1 MYVNLC
7 TITHYTWYI
16 HTCIPSH
23 SIQYSKYWVHDP
35 CLWKTMCKMA
45 WPSLLQSHYLMNHIN
60 DAQLFNMICWDKI
73 FKNIYYFRS
82 QKKMLNLWYKLC
94 YLLYTLFWSFSREII
109 QKVETARRNVQ
120 QKATKTVKKEFS
132 LLLLIYLHSILG
144 SSSFKSEASH
154 TSLVFAIFGK
164 LSFFFNLRDSMCVGI
179 FTIFQTVLSISNF

>member
-16 HTCIPSH
+16 HTYIPSH
-23 SIQYSKYWVHDP
+23 SIYTQNIEFTTPAFEKQCAKWHDP
-35 CLWKTMCKMA
+35 LF
-45 WPSLLQSHYLMNHIN
+45 LLQSHYLMNHIN

-82 QKKMLNLWYKLC
+82 QKKLLNLWYKLC

-164 LSFFFNLRDSMCVGI
+164 IEVFS
-179 FTIFQTVLSISNF
+179 

>member
-1 MYVNLC
+1 MY
-7 TITHYTWYI
+7 TYYTTY
-16 HTCIPSH
+16 TKS
-23 SIQYSKYWVHDP
+23 QYSKYWVHDP

-82 QKKMLNLWYKLC
+82 QKKKMLNLWYKLC
-94 YLLYTLFWSFSREII
+94 YLLYTLFLSFSREII

-120 QKATKTVKKEFS
+120 QKAEKTVKKEFS
-132 LLLLIYLHSILG
+132 LLLIYLHSILG
-144 SSSFKSEASH
+144 SSSSKSEASH

-164 LSFFFNLRDSMCVGI
+164 LSFF
-179 FTIFQTVLSISNF
+179 

>member
-1 MYVNLC
+1 MDACIYVCKPLYY
-7 TITHYTWYI
+7 YTLHLV
-16 HTCIPSH
+16 HTYIPSH
-23 SIQYSKYWVHDP
+23 SIYTQNIEFMTPAFEKQCAKWHDP
-35 CLWKTMCKMA
+35 LF
-45 WPSLLQSHYLMNHIN
+45 LLQSHYLMNHIN

-82 QKKMLNLWYKLC
+82 QKKNVWIICYKLC

-164 LSFFFNLRDSMCVGI
+164 LSFFLN
-179 FTIFQTVLSISNF
+179 